1 MEIANLMLIDTR
13 PVTWDDP
20 YASDCMTDFLLS
32 LLDPEKPGLA
42 MLAGRGGRLESR
54 PREPAAS
61 VAGHAGRWCSLT
73 TGFDRAAVTLA
84 P

>member
-13 PVTWDDP
+13 PVAWDDP

-42 MLAGRGGRLESR
+42 GRGSRLECR

-61 VAGHAGRWCSLT
+61 VPRHAGRWCSLT
-73 TGFDRAAVTLA
+73 TGCDRAAVTLA